1 MASALRGTVARLRVC
16 VRHVATPV
24 AEVGLT
30 AATPQG
36 ERSEL
41 LDALRGFALFG
52 VLLVN
57 LRSLSL
63 YDLLPKDERAALPG
77 ALIDAWLKPFMT
89 TLVDG
94 SAITLFSLLFG
105 VGCAMQQQRAAGDP
119 SGMQRYLRRLA
130 VLLVFGL
137 VHAYL
142 FWWGDILRY
151 YALLGVLLIPLSRL
165 PDRWLAGL
173 GVVVCVGLPVWLQPV
188 VPPLL
193 PTQISSPE
201 SAARALA
208 AFRSDDVATM
218 LTGNL
223 ERDLR
228 MRIAVW
234 FVPAYVLGRLMIGA
248 ALGRSGVLLAPQLHL
263 QFWRRLF
270 ACMLLVGG
278 GLTLFFALRSAGLP
292 DHSLPWLDDAAGKMA
307 LRLARFATPLAMGL
321 LYLAGLVLLFQ
332 RPWWRRLIVQLAPLG
347 QMALTHYIGQTI
359 LAIVLFYGVGFG
371 LGARFGL
378 LGTLVASLVI
388 LALQLAASR
397 WWLARFRFG
406 PLEWIWRCLTYLR
419 VQPMRRQARP

>member
-1 MASALRGTVARLRVC
+1 MTG
-16 VRHVATPV
+16 
-24 AEVGLT
+24 
-30 AATPQG
+30 ATPQD

-63 YDLLPKDERAALPG
+63 YDLLPRDERVALPS
-77 ALIDAWLKPFMT
+77 AFIDAWLQPFLAA
-89 TLVDG
+89 LVDG
-94 SAITLFSLLFG
+94 TSITLFSLLFG
-105 VGCAMQQQRAAGDP
+105 VGFALQQQRSAGDP
-119 SGMQRYLRRLA
+119 AGTHRYLRRLA
-130 VLLVFGL
+130 LLFCFGL

-151 YALLGVLLIPLSRL
+151 YAVLGLLLIPLSRL

-188 VPPLL
+188 VPGLL
-193 PTQISSPE
+193 PPQIGSPE

-208 AFRSDDVATM
+208 TFRSEDVATM
-218 LTGNL
+218 LAGNL

-234 FVPAYVLGRLMIGA
+234 FLPAYVLGRLMIGA
-248 ALGRSGVLLAPQLHL
+248 ALGRSGALREPERHL
-263 QFWRRLF
+263 RFWRRLF
-270 ACMLLVGG
+270 LAMLALGG
-278 GLTLFFALRSAGLP
+278 GLTLFFALRTAGVFGEA
-292 DHSLPWLDDAAGKMA
+292 LPWLDSATGKMA
-307 LRLARFATPLAMGL
+307 LRLGRFAAPLAMGL

-332 RPWWRRLIVQLAPLG
+332 RPRWRRLIAQFAPLG
-347 QMALTHYIGQTI
+347 RMALTHYIGQTVV
-359 LAIVLFYGVGFG
+359 AIALFYGIGLG

-378 LGTLVASLVI
+378 VGTLVASLFI

-397 WWLARFRFG
+397 WWLTRFRFG
-406 PLEWIWRCLTYLR
+406 PLEWLWRSLTYLQL
-419 VQPMRRQARP
+419 QPMRRRQAP

>member
-1 MASALRGTVARLRVC
+1 M
-16 VRHVATPV
+16 
-24 AEVGLT
+24 T

-36 ERSEL
+36 ERSLL

-63 YDLLPKDERAALPG
+63 YDLLPQDARAALPG
-77 ALIDAWLKPFMT
+77 AAIDAWLKPLMT

-94 SAITLFSLLFG
+94 TAITLFSLLFG
-105 VGCAMQQQRAAGDP
+105 VGFAMQQQRAANDP
-119 SGMQRYLRRLA
+119 SGTRRYLRRLA
-130 VLLVFGL
+130 VLVVFGL

-151 YALLGVLLIPLSRL
+151 YAVLGLLLIPLSRL
-165 PDRWLAGL
+165 PDRWLAAL

-193 PTQISSPE
+193 PAQISSAE

-208 AFRSDDVATM
+208 AFRSEDVGTM
-218 LTGNL
+218 LAGNL

-228 MRIAVW
+228 MRIAAW

-248 ALGRSGVLLAPQLHL
+248 ALGRSGVLLDPQRHL
-263 QFWRRLF
+263 RFWRRLF
-270 ACMLLVGG
+270 ASMLVLGG
-278 GLTLFFALRSAGLP
+278 GLSVFFLLRSAGLA
-292 DHSLPWLDDAAGKMA
+292 DHPLPGFDGAAGEMA
-307 LRLARFATPLAMGL
+307 LGLARFATALAMGL
-321 LYLAGLVLLFQ
+321 FYLAGLVLLFQ
-332 RPWWRRLIVQLAPLG
+332 RPGWRRLIVKLAPLG
-347 QMALTHYIGQTI
+347 RMALTHYIGQTI
-359 LAIVLFYGVGFG
+359 IAIVLFYGIGFG

-406 PLEWIWRCLTYLR
+406 PLEWLWRSLTYLR
-419 VQPMRRQARP
+419 VQPIRR